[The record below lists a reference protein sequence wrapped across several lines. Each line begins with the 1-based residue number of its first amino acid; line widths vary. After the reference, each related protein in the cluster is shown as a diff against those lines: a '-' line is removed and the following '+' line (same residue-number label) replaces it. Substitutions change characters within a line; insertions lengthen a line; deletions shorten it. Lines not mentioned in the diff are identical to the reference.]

1 MMLRAVIILK
11 GQNHL
16 IDAVDF
22 ILKLLTLSILSFLI
36 IDHVSS
42 VSLELNETISE
53 LFVLI
58 SQSVQILLNE
68 PLRL

>member
-1 MMLRAVIILK
+1 MLRAVIILK
-11 GQNHL
+11 GQHHL
-16 IDAVDF
+16 IDAVDL
-22 ILKLLTLSILSFLI
+22 ILQLLTFSILSFLI
-36 IDHVSS
+36 IYHVCS
-42 VSLELNETISE
+42 VSLELNETVSE